1 MGEENLKLVILG
13 SVPYKPIDPI
23 LLKHKVKVIWK
34 QRKIHYQERRQIMY
48 ISKTVTTDVDVCIE
62 VEPEDVLD
70 EMSLEEI
77 QSYYKKRFK
86 INIFTDLT
94 DEEIKEILIQLII
107 GRCARNME
115 SDNQTIKES
124 INSLMEQ
131 VLI

>member
-1 MGEENLKLVILG
+1 MEIK
-13 SVPYKPIDPI
+13 
-23 LLKHKVKVIWK
+23 
-34 QRKIHYQERRQIMY
+34 
-48 ISKTVTTDVDVCIE
+48 KTVVTPDVDVYVE
-62 VEPEDVLD
+62 VDPEDVLG

-86 INIFTDLT
+86 NNIFTDLT
-94 DEEIKEILIQLII
+94 DEEIKEVLIQLII

-124 INSLMEQ
+124 INSIMEQ

>member
-1 MGEENLKLVILG
+1 MEIK
-13 SVPYKPIDPI
+13 
-23 LLKHKVKVIWK
+23 
-34 QRKIHYQERRQIMY
+34 
-48 ISKTVTTDVDVCIE
+48 KTVTTDVDVYID
-62 VEPEDVLD
+62 VDAEDILN

-86 INIFTDLT
+86 NTIFTDLT
-94 DEEIKEILIQLII
+94 DEEIKEVLIELIF

>member
-1 MGEENLKLVILG
+1 
-13 SVPYKPIDPI
+13 
-23 LLKHKVKVIWK
+23 
-34 QRKIHYQERRQIMY
+34 MY

-62 VEPEDVLD
+62 VDPEDVLG

-86 INIFTDLT
+86 NNIFTDLT
-94 DEEIKEILIQLII
+94 DEEIKEVLIQLII

>member
-1 MGEENLKLVILG
+1 
-13 SVPYKPIDPI
+13 
-23 LLKHKVKVIWK
+23 
-34 QRKIHYQERRQIMY
+34 MY
-48 ISKTVTTDVDVCIE
+48 ISKTITTDVDVCID
-62 VEPEDVLD
+62 VDPEDVLD
-70 EMSLEEI
+70 EMSLEEK

-86 INIFTDLT
+86 NNIFTDLT
-94 DEEIKEILIQLII
+94 DEEIKEVLIQLII

>member
-1 MGEENLKLVILG
+1 
-13 SVPYKPIDPI
+13 
-23 LLKHKVKVIWK
+23 
-34 QRKIHYQERRQIMY
+34 MY
-48 ISKTVTTDVDVCIE
+48 ISKTITTDVDVCIE

-70 EMSLEEI
+70 EMSLKEI

-86 INIFTDLT
+86 QNIFTDLT
-94 DEEIKEILIQLII
+94 DEEIKEVLIELIT
-107 GRCARNME
+107 GRCARNLQ

>member
-1 MGEENLKLVILG
+1 MEIK
-13 SVPYKPIDPI
+13 
-23 LLKHKVKVIWK
+23 
-34 QRKIHYQERRQIMY
+34 
-48 ISKTVTTDVDVCIE
+48 KTVVTPDVDVYVE
-62 VEPEDVLD
+62 VDPEDVLK
-70 EMSLEEI
+70 EMSMEEI

-86 INIFTDLT
+86 NNIFTDLT
-94 DEEIKEILIQLII
+94 DEEIKEVLIQLII

>member
-1 MGEENLKLVILG
+1 
-13 SVPYKPIDPI
+13 
-23 LLKHKVKVIWK
+23 
-34 QRKIHYQERRQIMY
+34 MY

-62 VEPEDVLD
+62 VDPEDVLD
-70 EMSLEEI
+70 EI
-77 QSYYKKRFK
+77 SYYKKRFK
-86 INIFTDLT
+86 NNIFTDLT
-94 DEEIKEILIQLII
+94 DEEIKEVLIQLII

>member
-1 MGEENLKLVILG
+1 
-13 SVPYKPIDPI
+13 
-23 LLKHKVKVIWK
+23 
-34 QRKIHYQERRQIMY
+34 MY

-70 EMSLEEI
+70 EMSMKEI
-77 QSYYKKRFK
+77 QSYYTKRFK
-86 INIFTDLT
+86 QSIFTDLT
-94 DEEIKEILIQLII
+94 DEEIKEVLIQLII

-124 INSLMEQ
+124 INSIMDQ

>member
-1 MGEENLKLVILG
+1 MEIK
-13 SVPYKPIDPI
+13 
-23 LLKHKVKVIWK
+23 
-34 QRKIHYQERRQIMY
+34 
-48 ISKTVTTDVDVCIE
+48 KTVTTDVDVYID
-62 VEPEDVLD
+62 VDAEDILNA
-70 EMSLEEI
+70 MSLEEI

-86 INIFTDLT
+86 NTIFTDLT
-94 DEEIKEILIQLII
+94 DEEIKEVLIELII

>member
-1 MGEENLKLVILG
+1 MEIK
-13 SVPYKPIDPI
+13 
-23 LLKHKVKVIWK
+23 
-34 QRKIHYQERRQIMY
+34 
-48 ISKTVTTDVDVCIE
+48 KTVNTDVDVYI
-62 VEPEDVLD
+62 DVDQKDILNA
-70 EMSLEEI
+70 MSLEEI

-86 INIFTDLT
+86 NTIFTDLT
-94 DEEIKEILIQLII
+94 DEEIKEVLIELIF

>member
-1 MGEENLKLVILG
+1 MEIK
-13 SVPYKPIDPI
+13 
-23 LLKHKVKVIWK
+23 
-34 QRKIHYQERRQIMY
+34 
-48 ISKTVTTDVDVCIE
+48 KTVTTDVDVYID
-62 VEPEDVLD
+62 VDAEDILN

-77 QSYYKKRFK
+77 QNYYKKRFK
-86 INIFTDLT
+86 NTIFTDLT
-94 DEEIKEILIQLII
+94 NEEIKEVLIELIF

>member
-1 MGEENLKLVILG
+1 MEIK
-13 SVPYKPIDPI
+13 
-23 LLKHKVKVIWK
+23 
-34 QRKIHYQERRQIMY
+34 
-48 ISKTVTTDVDVCIE
+48 KTVTTDVDVYID
-62 VEPEDVLD
+62 VDAEDILN

-86 INIFTDLT
+86 NNIFTDLT
-94 DEEIKEILIQLII
+94 DEEIKEVLIQLII

-115 SDNQTIKES
+115 SDNHTIKES

>member
-1 MGEENLKLVILG
+1 
-13 SVPYKPIDPI
+13 
-23 LLKHKVKVIWK
+23 
-34 QRKIHYQERRQIMY
+34 MY
-48 ISKTVTTDVDVCIE
+48 ISKTVTTDVDVYID
-62 VEPEDVLD
+62 VDQKDVLD

-86 INIFTDLT
+86 NTIFTDLT
-94 DEEIKEILIQLII
+94 DEEIKEVLIELIF

-115 SDNQTIKES
+115 RDNQTIKES

>member
-1 MGEENLKLVILG
+1 
-13 SVPYKPIDPI
+13 
-23 LLKHKVKVIWK
+23 
-34 QRKIHYQERRQIMY
+34 MY

-62 VEPEDVLD
+62 VDPEDVLD
-70 EMSLEEI
+70 EMSLGEI

-86 INIFTDLT
+86 NTIFTDLT
-94 DEEIKEILIQLII
+94 DEEIKEVLIQLII

>member
-1 MGEENLKLVILG
+1 MEIK
-13 SVPYKPIDPI
+13 
-23 LLKHKVKVIWK
+23 
-34 QRKIHYQERRQIMY
+34 
-48 ISKTVTTDVDVCIE
+48 KTVTTDVDVYID
-62 VEPEDVLD
+62 VDAEDILNA
-70 EMSLEEI
+70 MSLEEI

-86 INIFTDLT
+86 DTIFTDLT
-94 DEEIKEILIQLII
+94 DEEIKEVLIELII

>member
-1 MGEENLKLVILG
+1 
-13 SVPYKPIDPI
+13 
-23 LLKHKVKVIWK
+23 
-34 QRKIHYQERRQIMY
+34 MY

-62 VEPEDVLD
+62 VDPEDVLD
-70 EMSLEEI
+70 KMSLEEI

-86 INIFTDLT
+86 NNIFTDLT
-94 DEEIKEILIQLII
+94 DEEIKEVLIKLII

-124 INSLMEQ
+124 INSIMEQ

>member
-1 MGEENLKLVILG
+1 MK
-13 SVPYKPIDPI
+13 
-23 LLKHKVKVIWK
+23 
-34 QRKIHYQERRQIMY
+34 
-48 ISKTVTTDVDVCIE
+48 KTVTTDVDVYID
-62 VEPEDVLD
+62 VDAEDILNA
-70 EMSLEEI
+70 MSLEEI

-86 INIFTDLT
+86 NTIFTDLT
-94 DEEIKEILIQLII
+94 DKEIKEVLIELII

>member
-1 MGEENLKLVILG
+1 
-13 SVPYKPIDPI
+13 
-23 LLKHKVKVIWK
+23 
-34 QRKIHYQERRQIMY
+34 MY

-70 EMSLEEI
+70 EMSMEEI
-77 QSYYKKRFK
+77 QSYYTKRFK
-86 INIFTDLT
+86 QNIFTDLT
-94 DEEIKEILIQLII
+94 DEEIKEVLIQLII

>member
-1 MGEENLKLVILG
+1 MEIK
-13 SVPYKPIDPI
+13 
-23 LLKHKVKVIWK
+23 
-34 QRKIHYQERRQIMY
+34 
-48 ISKTVTTDVDVCIE
+48 KTVVTPDVDVYVE
-62 VEPEDVLD
+62 VDPEDVLK
-70 EMSLEEI
+70 EMSMEEI

-86 INIFTDLT
+86 NNIFTNLT
-94 DEEIKEILIQLII
+94 DEEIKEVLII